1 MISICYKEK
10 LRLSVDIRIGFKVWR
25 MVWKR
30 EQKDWKSQYTSKSDM
45 TLSLLE
51 MDAYIRPEQQQ
62 YYPQTC

>member
-1 MISICYKEK
+1 M
-10 LRLSVDIRIGFKVWR
+10 SVDIRIGFKVWR